1 MTILKVEEMNCDHC
15 VNRIHNLL
23 EELGMV
29 HEVNLENKT
38 VSIDGSADIIQKAII
53 ELDDIG
59 YTAVEK

>member
-38 VSIDGSADIIQKAII
+38 VSIDGSADNIQKAII

-59 YTAVEK
+59 YTAVQK

>member
-59 YTAVEK
+59 YTAVQK